1 MKKLS
6 LLFVLFLCLTGAFG
20 QRFVQY
26 SEDSTRIRYATFM
39 ETETRDMAPD
49 VFFTNFLGLDS
60 PNRFVPTDTMY
71 SPDSAYTYIKYRQQY
86 GGYEAEGAVVTL
98 TYHNHSIIRF
108 NGYYIPA
115 HNLLLRDFF
124 SEEDAITAYK
134 QYYRSLN
141 DSCDYFVSKLVT
153 YTPESKQAQ
162 LCFQVQSTD
171 SLLYGKILYLSTND
185 LSYVR
190 EGRIP
195 GAGFNATFCT
205 MYNGVQQGFDW
216 TLVGTNV
223 HWLKDTAAAVQVLQ
237 LGYNQYFGNIDGGE
251 SPIFNNSSYWCNN
264 SYPQYILDAY
274 WSATLFSNYLQNRFH
289 YPKHYFQRFWN
300 NITNTYIVYDTLTN
314 IYIATNTHYGQTF
327 WAKIKY
333 RPFYPGRDPPQYNL
347 NNIIVIGTPNS
358 SHNPKASIDEVV
370 HEYAHIFSFQNWYYV
385 SMFPSSADD
394 ALAEAC
400 ADIWAAVITSQV
412 YPNDED
418 KIWKIGE
425 DIVLSTSGYTCVR
438 NLAKPADIYAET
450 PMFANNCQNTSG
462 TAYEMSGVISHWFYL
477 LTHGFSG
484 VGCDGMCYNFPAIPI
499 DSAAKLLFCCET
511 DGYFMNGMTYG
522 NICQAT
528 LDACENFSNPGTI
541 MRSVLGA
548 WNMLGVKP
556 LSTGIG
562 QFGLAYSSLNDAAY
576 TVNEN
581 LVVDSS
587 RTLTIKGDVYL
598 CDTCSIIIQP
608 GSKLVVDGGTL
619 TSACPNEMWQGIEV
633 VGDRTKRQLPQY
645 QGTVELRNGAVI
657 ENAWCGIRTG
667 LKADSVCF
675 ATTGGIIIADSATF
689 KNNRQ
694 AVVINSYA
702 GISPSGAI
710 ADNQCLFEK
719 CTFVVD
725 ANNLFAANNT
735 AFAEHVRLW
744 DVKWVKFLGCH
755 FRNEVNNSLVYN
767 GRGIYASDAGMKL
780 DVKCADDN
788 LVMPGYCGCPPS
800 YSDSCSFTGFVNAV
814 KVIAGHNP
822 YAVEVNRVKFSNN
835 ETGLSVNGNNYA
847 TITRNSFDLRNALY
861 ASSNIGLRLDNCTG
875 YKVEAND
882 FRKKTY
888 SQQLVSTGIYV
899 NNSGSTSNLFH
910 LNNFYNLNYGIKA
923 AGNNGGKTGGLQ
935 FTCNDFSGCSIDFY
949 VELGA
954 TVASSIGS
962 LTLGAD
968 NVFQNTLVSSL
979 YNAGVQ
985 PICYYYSLGSNHA
998 PYNPVNITA
1007 MTTKNANSCASTLC
1021 NNGGPVYPL
1030 LLAGFQSGMNAY
1042 TTALAGNTDTD
1053 GMGNADGAGVETQD
1067 FASLQQALSE
1077 TYYTAVRTLMAD
1089 SLLDLAALEQWHTA
1103 AQPIADPY
1111 SLTETRF
1118 CEGYAE
1124 PFAAD
1129 VDDAEMANY
1138 AEFHAMKLVLRN
1150 NVADND
1156 GSVETCH
1163 GASLQDG
1170 HINWYALT
1178 PAQIAQLQTIA
1189 ERNTGRASVLAK
1201 GVLCFFFDICY
1212 DDEDQLAEDNG
1223 DVDGETRAKRT
1234 AVNVAADAALA
1245 VYPNPTDDLLH
1256 IELTGGK
1263 IANVA
1268 LYDLQGRMVTG
1279 AGAYAGAPKPGT
1291 TATMNMRN
1299 VPAGVYLLRVT
1310 DADGKEYHRKVVK
1323 R

>member
-1 MKKLS
+1 M
-6 LLFVLFLCLTGAFG
+6 
-20 QRFVQY
+20 R
-26 SEDSTRIRYATFM
+26 
-39 ETETRDMAPD
+39 
-49 VFFTNFLGLDS
+49 LG
-60 PNRFVPTDTMY
+60 
-71 SPDSAYTYIKYRQQY
+71 
-86 GGYEAEGAVVTL
+86 
-98 TYHNHSIIRF
+98 
-108 NGYYIPA
+108 
-115 HNLLLRDFF
+115 
-124 SEEDAITAYK
+124 
-134 QYYRSLN
+134 
-141 DSCDYFVSKLVT
+141 
-153 YTPESKQAQ
+153 
-162 LCFQVQSTD
+162 
-171 SLLYGKILYLSTND
+171 
-185 LSYVR
+185 
-190 EGRIP
+190 
-195 GAGFNATFCT
+195 
-205 MYNGVQQGFDW
+205 
-216 TLVGTNV
+216 
-223 HWLKDTAAAVQVLQ
+223 
-237 LGYNQYFGNIDGGE
+237 GGE
-251 SPIFNNSSYWCNN
+251 S
-264 SYPQYILDAY
+264 
-274 WSATLFSNYLQNRFH
+274 
-289 YPKHYFQRFWN
+289 
-300 NITNTYIVYDTLTN
+300 
-314 IYIATNTHYGQTF
+314 
-327 WAKIKY
+327 WAM
-333 RPFYPGRDPPQYNL
+333 
-347 NNIIVIGTPNS
+347 TP
-358 SHNPKASIDEVV
+358 HP
-370 HEYAHIFSFQNWYYV
+370 
-385 SMFPSSADD
+385 ADD

-425 DIVLSTSGYTCVR
+425 DIVLSTSGNTCVR
-438 NLAKPADIYAET
+438 NLANPADTYAVT

-484 VGCDGMCYNFPAIPI
+484 TGCNGMCYSFPAIPI
-499 DSAAKLLFCCET
+499 DSAAKLIFCCET
-511 DGYFMNGMTYG
+511 QDHFMNDMTYE

-528 LDACENFSNPGTI
+528 LDAAENFSDPSSI
-541 MRSVLGA
+541 RKSILEAWKVLG
-548 WNMLGVKP
+548 VRP
-556 LSTGIG
+556 LVEGIG
-562 QFGLAYSSLNDAAY
+562 RFGIAYSSLNDAAY
-576 TVNEN
+576 TVDEN

-689 KNNRQ
+689 RNNRQ
-694 AVVINSYA
+694 AVVMNSYA
-702 GISPSGAI
+702 GIAPSGAI

-719 CTFVVD
+719 CAFVVD

-755 FRNEVNNSLVYN
+755 FRNEVNNSLMYN

-780 DVKCADDN
+780 DVKCAHDN
-788 LVMPGYCGCPPS
+788 VVLPGYCGCPPTI
-800 YSDSCSFTGFVNAV
+800 SDSCSFTGFATAV
-814 KVIAGHNP
+814 EVIAGNNP
-822 YAVEVNRVKFSNN
+822 YAVVVNRVKFSNN

-899 NNSGSTSNLFH
+899 NNSGNNPNLFH
-910 LNNFYNLNYGIKA
+910 LNSFSNLNCGIRV
-923 AGNNGGKTGGLQ
+923 GRNNGGNSGGLQ
-935 FTCNDFSGCSIDFY
+935 FTCNDFSGCGIDFY
-949 VELGA
+949 VEQNA

-1021 NNGGPVYPL
+1021 NDGGPVYPL
-1030 LLAGFQSGMNAY
+1030 LLAGFQSDMNAY

-1053 GMGNADGAGVETQD
+1053 GMDNADGAGVETQD

-1077 TYYTAVRTLMAD
+1077 TYYTAIRTLMAD

-1118 CEGYAE
+1118 SEGYAE
-1124 PFAAD
+1124 SFAAD

-1138 AEFHAMKLVLRN
+1138 AEFHAMKVALRGDN
-1150 NVADND
+1150 NDDAV
-1156 GSVETCH
+1156 
-1163 GASLQDG
+1163 GAHAGAPQPDG
-1170 HINWYALT
+1170 HVNWYALS

-1189 ERNTGRASVLAK
+1189 ERNTGRASVMAK
-1201 GVLCFFFDICY
+1201 GVLCFFHGICY
-1212 DDEDQLAEDNG
+1212 EDDLLVDDNTDNRNSNAG
-1223 DVDGETRAKRT
+1223 TRAKRVT
-1234 AVNVAADAALA
+1234 TDITDDAALT
-1245 VYPNPTDDLLH
+1245 VYPNPTDNLLH
-1256 IELTGGK
+1256 IELSGAE
-1263 IANVA
+1263 IARVA

-1279 AGAYAGAPKPGT
+1279 TGTHAGAPQPAGAPQQGT

-1310 DADGKEYHRKVVK
+1310 AADGKEYHQKIVK